1 MGLLHSIIIGWF
13 DLSLVHPLSYLFE
26 LGGLCLFLMHKA
38 LMGIR
43 CRNSHSR
50 LWCDPNFNRLWV
62 NDLLFHCLHALLFLL
77 AFDVNCWHCWEV
89 L

>member
-1 MGLLHSIIIGWF
+1 MTVYWASFHSFLCCRIVLKLSEELLQLSMGLLHSIIIGWF

-43 CRNSHSR
+43 CRSSHSR
-50 LWCDPNFNRLWV
+50 L
-62 NDLLFHCLHALLFLL
+62 
-77 AFDVNCWHCWEV
+77 
-89 L
+89 